1 VREIRGGFEQSS
13 GGFLA
18 LVVSCRDLPSSDGP
32 LDMTEAWATTKG
44 RAFMV
49 KRISDAEWH
58 GDLQNGGGT
67 VSFGSGAFNGP
78 YSYKSRFEDG
88 SGTNPEELIA
98 AAHAACFSMAL
109 SLALSQAGHP
119 PTRVHTKAIVQFGP
133 VPDGFAIS
141 RIDLETEGTVP
152 GIDAATF
159 ESFASQAKIHCPV
172 SKALA
177 AVEIGLSAKLV

>member
-1 VREIRGGFEQSS
+1 
-13 GGFLA
+13 
-18 LVVSCRDLPSSDGP
+18 
-32 LDMTEAWATTKG
+32 
-44 RAFMV
+44 MV
-49 KRISDAEWH
+49 KRISDAEWR

-67 VSFGSGAFNGP
+67 VSLGSGAFNGP

-88 SGTNPEELIA
+88 SGTNPEELLA

-133 VPDGFAIS
+133 APAGFAIS
-141 RIDLETEGTVP
+141 RIDLETEGAVP

-159 ESFASQAKIHCPV
+159 ESFASQAKSNCPV

>member
-1 VREIRGGFEQSS
+1 
-13 GGFLA
+13 
-18 LVVSCRDLPSSDGP
+18 
-32 LDMTEAWATTKG
+32 
-44 RAFMV
+44 
-49 KRISDAEWH
+49 
-58 GDLQNGGGT
+58 
-67 VSFGSGAFNGP
+67 
-78 YSYKSRFEDG
+78 
-88 SGTNPEELIA
+88 
-98 AAHAACFSMAL
+98 MAL

-177 AVEIGLSAKLV
+177 AVEIGLSASWYDGCGSSRITTQPLQPAQKLRLFRSKFRFGENVLLAQVG

>member
-1 VREIRGGFEQSS
+1 
-13 GGFLA
+13 
-18 LVVSCRDLPSSDGP
+18 
-32 LDMTEAWATTKG
+32 
-44 RAFMV
+44 MV

-58 GDLQNGGGT
+58 GDLQSGGG
-67 VSFGSGAFNGP
+67 SIALGSGAFSGP

-88 SGTNPEELIA
+88 SGTNPEELLA

-119 PTRVHTKAIVQFGP
+119 PTKVHTKAVVQFGP

-159 ESFASQAKIHCPV
+159 EKFAGQAKIHCPI

-177 AVEIGLSAKLV
+177 SVEIGMTAKLV